1 MHRIKMIKECLIDQV
16 MEQMGHPEQVS
27 AEELGEVIDMIK
39 DLEEVC
45 YYHHK
50 VKELEEKDTTM

>member
-1 MHRIKMIKECLIDQV
+1 MIKECLIDQV